1 MGTNKDWTGGK
12 ASTYFT
18 IGAQGHGKEEREKH
32 DYYATSPLAAKY
44 LLEFETFNHNIWEP
58 ACGENHIT
66 NVLREH
72 GYNVRTSDIID
83 RIGDGT
89 VEIIDFLTL
98 PTGDDY
104 KKINTD
110 IITNPPY
117 KYAKEFV
124 EKSMELI
131 ADGCKVA
138 MYLKITFLEG
148 KGRKEMFKKYPP
160 KYVYVSSSRLGCAKN
175 GELLEDGSWPGGAA
189 CFAWYIWEKGFTG
202 EPVIRWFN

>member
-1 MGTNKDWTGGK
+1 MNNKKDWSGSK

-18 IGAQGHGKEEREKH
+18 IGAQGHSSEAREEN

-44 LLEFETFNHNIWEP
+44 LIELEQFDKNIWEP

-66 NVLREH
+66 NVLREA
-72 GYNVRTSDIID
+72 GYIVRTSDIID
-83 RIGDGT
+83 RIGDGS
-89 VEIIDFLTL
+89 VEISDFLKNDKHWY
-98 PTGDDY
+98 G
-104 KKINTD
+104 D

-124 EKSMELI
+124 EKAMDLI
-131 ADGCKVA
+131 DNGHKVA

-148 KGRKEMFKKYPP
+148 KGRREMFKKYPP

-175 GELLEDGSWPGGAA
+175 GKLEDNGNWPGGAT

-202 EPVIRWFN
+202 EPKIRWFN